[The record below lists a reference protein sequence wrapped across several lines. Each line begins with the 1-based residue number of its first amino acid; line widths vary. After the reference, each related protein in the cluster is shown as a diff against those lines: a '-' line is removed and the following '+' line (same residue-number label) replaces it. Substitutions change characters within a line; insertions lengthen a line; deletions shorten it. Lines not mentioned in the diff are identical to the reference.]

1 MNNRVLLKKLVG
13 ENPGPRPDI
22 EAINGIFKIKQIIPK
37 GYWLYCYRMNN

>member
-1 MNNRVLLKKLVG
+1 MNNRVLLKKLVVG

-37 GYWLYCYRMNN
+37 RIIGFIVTA

>member
-22 EAINGIFKIKQIIPK
+22 EAIKWYLQNKA
-37 GYWLYCYRMNN
+37 NNS

>member
-22 EAINGIFKIKQIIPK
+22 EAINGILKIKQIIPK
-37 GYWLYCYRMNN
+37 RIIGFIVTA